1 MQAPGFWDDQESAT
15 RVSSQHAAASRR
27 LEMFRTLESDIEDL
41 EALEEMA
48 AEDESIAG
56 EVEEA
61 RDSIE
66 ARLEELE
73 EQRLFSGRYDSGDA
87 IVSVHAGAGGTDSQD
102 WAEMLLRMEMRWAE
116 RRGFKVELAE
126 VSPGEEAGIKSAS
139 FIVYGDN
146 AYGLYSAE
154 KGVHRL
160 VRISPFE
167 IGR

>member
-61 RDSIE
+61 RDSIQ
-66 ARLEELE
+66 ARLDELE

-102 WAEMLLRMEMRWAE
+102 WAEMLLRQEMRWAE
-116 RRGFKVELAE
+116 RRGFTVELKEA
-126 VSPGEEAGIKSAS
+126 SAGEEAGIKSATFVVRGETADRKS
-139 FIVYGDN
+139 T
-146 AYGLYSAE
+146 
-154 KGVHRL
+154 RL
-160 VRISPFE
+160 NSSHA
-167 IGR
+167 